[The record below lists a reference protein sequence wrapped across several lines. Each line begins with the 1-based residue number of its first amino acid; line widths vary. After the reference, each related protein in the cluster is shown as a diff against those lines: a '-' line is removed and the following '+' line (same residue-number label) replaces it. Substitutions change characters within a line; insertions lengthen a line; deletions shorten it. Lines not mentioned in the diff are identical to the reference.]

1 MLRSLADNSFSLM
14 SCNVAGLPALLSSG
28 DPATNSVELGRR
40 LGGWDIVNV
49 QEDFN
54 YHAQLYSQNA
64 HAFRTPTSGGVPFGS
79 GLNTLS
85 KYSFSNITDLERV
98 KWSTCSTFESAD
110 CLTPKGFTF
119 LKVQLADGVTFDLY
133 NLHADAGTTAADLV
147 ARRAN
152 LDQVAAFA
160 AANSKDN
167 AVVIMGD
174 TNTRY
179 TRADDNIRT
188 LVSTLGLTD
197 AWVAKVRNGVPP
209 AAGADALLC
218 DAAAVDDTCEVVDKI
233 LFRGSKALTLTLESY
248 KNENA
253 AFLDAGGKALSDH
266 FPISATFSWSL
277 APAIRLSNAVGG
289 PHGTYFTGLASAAA
303 GQTVSSITIR
313 GGARV
318 DGVSL
323 TVSAPTAAS
332 VSYGGTGGTA
342 STLALA
348 RGEYIKSLEAHWG
361 KKDERTRI
369 FYLRAVTSSGR
380 SVASG
385 TKTSESTAVTAPD
398 GFQISGFH
406 GRAGDE
412 IDTIGAIYTKI

>member
-1 MLRSLADNSFSLM
+1 MMLRSLAENSFTLM
-14 SCNVAGLPALLSSG
+14 SCNVAGLPAIISSG
-28 DPATNSVELGRR
+28 DPAANSVELGKR
-40 LGGWDIVNV
+40 LGGWDVVNV

-54 YHAQLYSQNA
+54 YHAQLYSQNT

-85 KYSFSNITDLERV
+85 KYAFSNITDLERV
-98 KWSTCSTFESAD
+98 KWSTCSTFDSAD

-119 LKVQLADGVTFDLY
+119 LEVQLADGVTFDLY

-152 LDQVAAFA
+152 LDQLAAFA

-167 AVVIMGD
+167 AIVIMGD

-179 TRADDNIRT
+179 TRADDNIRS
-188 LVSTLGLTD
+188 LVSNLGLTD

-209 AAGADALLC
+209 AAGADALVC
-218 DAAAVDDTCEVVDKI
+218 DAAKVDDACEVVDKI
-233 LFRGSKALTLTLESY
+233 LFRGSKALKFTLESY

-253 AFLDAGGKALSDH
+253 AFLDTSGKALSDH
-266 FPISATFSWSL
+266 YPISAKLSWSL
-277 APAIRLSNAVGG
+277 DPAIRLSNAVGG
-289 PHGTYFTGLASAAA
+289 PHGTHFTAVSSASA

-313 GGARV
+313 GASRV

-323 TVSAPTAAS
+323 STSAATFT
-332 VSYGGTGGTA
+332 YGGTGGTA

-348 RGEYIKSLEAHWG
+348 KGEYITSLEAHWG
-361 KKDERTRI
+361 KKDGRTRI
-369 FYLRAVTSSGR
+369 FYLRAGTSTGR
-380 SVASG
+380 SVAAGS
-385 TKTSESTAVTAPD
+385 KTSESTVVTAPA

-406 GRAGDE
+406 GRAGSE
-412 IDTIGAIYTKI
+412 IDAIGAIYTKI